1 MQKKLVCVLIILIFV
16 VLMAVPVLAHPL
28 DDYMD
33 SLKKNVTAYSYD
45 FILDEEIG
53 KAKVEDGSFHTLGG
67 MITSKTI
74 KTTRTNSIM
83 AFITL
88 EDMFGTVE
96 VIVFPRD
103 FDRYKHILDI
113 DAKVFIRGRV
123 TTEED
128 KDAKLIC
135 QEIIPFNEL
144 PKEIWL
150 RFRTHSDYKKS
161 ELELYSTL
169 DGYDGN
175 DSVIIYCEAEK
186 IMTRLPKSKNVSA
199 KDELITKLKEVFTE
213 NNVRIVEK
221 QLDSVAKIN

>member
-1 MQKKLVCVLIILIFV
+1 
-16 VLMAVPVLAHPL
+16 
-28 DDYMD
+28 
-33 SLKKNVTAYSYD
+33 
-45 FILDEEIG
+45 
-53 KAKVEDGSFHTLGG
+53 

-150 RFRTHSDYKKS
+150 RFRNHSDYKKS
-161 ELELYSTL
+161 ELELYSIL

-186 IMTRLPKSKNVSA
+186 IMKRLPKSKNVSA

-221 QLDSVAKIN
+221 QLDLVAKIN